1 MKIYEID
8 MEIERVL
15 NDVDPETGEVLFDP
29 ELIEALQMERDEK
42 VENLAL
48 AVKNLRAEVEAFKN
62 EEKALA
68 ERRKVAENQA
78 ERAKKYLEYVL
89 GGEKFKT
96 TRVSVSYTTSKS
108 VETDKDFVAWA
119 IAAHADHL
127 LRYRDPEADKTA
139 LKALL
144 NEEGGEEAVEG
155 HAKIVTNKSMIIK

>member
-29 ELIEALQMERDEK
+29 KLIEALQMERDEK

-96 TRVSVSYTTSKS
+96 TKVSVSYTTSKS
-108 VETDKDFVAWA
+108 VEVDKDFVAWA

-127 LRYRDPEADKTA
+127 LRYRDPEPDKTA

-144 NEEGGEEAVEG
+144 AEGGEDAVEG

>member
-108 VETDKDFVAWA
+108 VETDKDFVKWA

-127 LRYRDPEADKTA
+127 LRYRDPEPDKTA

-144 NEEGGEEAVEG
+144 DGEGGEESVDG

>member
-96 TRVSVSYTTSKS
+96 TKVSVSYTTSKS

-119 IAAHADHL
+119 KTHAAFL
-127 LRYRDPEADKTA
+127 LRYRDPEPDKAAVKT
-139 LKALL
+139 LL
-144 NEEGGEEAVEG
+144 AEGGEEAVEG